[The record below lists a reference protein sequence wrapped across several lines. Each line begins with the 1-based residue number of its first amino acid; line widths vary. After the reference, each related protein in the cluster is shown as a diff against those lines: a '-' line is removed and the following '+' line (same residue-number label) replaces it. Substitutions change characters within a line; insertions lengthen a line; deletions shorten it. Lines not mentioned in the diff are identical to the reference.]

1 MIISASRRTDIPAF
15 YWEWFQKRLQ
25 EQYVLVRNPLNL
37 HQVSRISLRP
47 EVVDG
52 LVFWTKN
59 PEPMLKQLSV
69 LDAYAYYFQFTL
81 NAYAADVEAA
91 LPPLAVRIEIFRQLA
106 QKTGAERMIWR
117 YDPILLSARYDLQY
131 HAAVFEELA
140 AQLAGSTKKCIISF
154 LDYYPKIKAGLHQA
168 GLRGLSEDEQRRL
181 AAVLSQTARQYGL
194 QLETCAEAI
203 ELADLGIEH
212 ASCID
217 AELLGRVGGCR
228 LDTVKDKNQRGE
240 CGCAASIDIGAYNTC
255 LHGCIYC
262 YANDSRRQLQQITA
276 GNSSSPL
283 LCSELE
289 PADKVTER
297 NLRALRSLQA
307 ELFKYRFCC
316 QTAGINFLK
325 KLLDLELTPL
335 DMIQIR
341 NGSSG
346 ILVMSGRNKKQVI
359 WRFCSSA
366 DCVFSYNGFE
376 RRTM

>member
-106 QKTGAERMIWR
+106 QKIGAERMIWR

-140 AQLAGSTKKCIISF
+140 AQLADSTKKCIISF
-154 LDYYPKIKAGLHQA
+154 LDYYPKIKAGL
-168 GLRGLSEDEQRRL
+168 
-181 AAVLSQTARQYGL
+181 

-203 ELADLGIEH
+203 ELADLGIGH

-240 CGCAASIDIGAYNTC
+240 CGCAASIDIGAYNIC

-307 ELFKYRFCC
+307 ELF
-316 QTAGINFLK
+316 
-325 KLLDLELTPL
+325 
-335 DMIQIR
+335 
-341 NGSSG
+341 
-346 ILVMSGRNKKQVI
+346 
-359 WRFCSSA
+359 
-366 DCVFSYNGFE
+366 
-376 RRTM
+376 

>member
-106 QKTGAERMIWR
+106 QKIGAERMIWR

-154 LDYYPKIKAGLHQA
+154 LDYYPKIKAGL
-168 GLRGLSEDEQRRL
+168 
-181 AAVLSQTARQYGL
+181 

-203 ELADLGIEH
+203 ELADLGIGH

-217 AELLGRVGGCR
+217 AELLGRVSRCR

-307 ELFKYRFCC
+307 ELF
-316 QTAGINFLK
+316 
-325 KLLDLELTPL
+325 
-335 DMIQIR
+335 
-341 NGSSG
+341 
-346 ILVMSGRNKKQVI
+346 
-359 WRFCSSA
+359 
-366 DCVFSYNGFE
+366 
-376 RRTM
+376 

>member
-106 QKTGAERMIWR
+106 QKIGAERMIWR

-140 AQLAGSTKKCIISF
+140 AQLAGSTKKCII
-154 LDYYPKIKAGLHQA
+154 I
-168 GLRGLSEDEQRRL
+168 
-181 AAVLSQTARQYGL
+181 
-194 QLETCAEAI
+194 I
-203 ELADLGIEH
+203 
-212 ASCID
+212 
-217 AELLGRVGGCR
+217 
-228 LDTVKDKNQRGE
+228 
-240 CGCAASIDIGAYNTC
+240 
-255 LHGCIYC
+255 
-262 YANDSRRQLQQITA
+262 
-276 GNSSSPL
+276 
-283 LCSELE
+283 
-289 PADKVTER
+289 
-297 NLRALRSLQA
+297 LRSRQV
-307 ELFKYRFCC
+307 C
-316 QTAGINFLK
+316 
-325 KLLDLELTPL
+325 
-335 DMIQIR
+335 IR
-341 NGSSG
+341 QG
-346 ILVMSGRNKKQVI
+346 
-359 WRFCSSA
+359 
-366 DCVFSYNGFE
+366 
-376 RRTM
+376 

>member
-106 QKTGAERMIWR
+106 QKIGAERMIWR

-140 AQLAGSTKKCIISF
+140 AQLADSTKKCIISF
-154 LDYYPKIKAGLHQA
+154 LDYYPKIKAGL
-168 GLRGLSEDEQRRL
+168 
-181 AAVLSQTARQYGL
+181 

-203 ELADLGIEH
+203 ELADLGIGH

-289 PADKVTER
+289 PADKITER

-307 ELFKYRFCC
+307 ELF
-316 QTAGINFLK
+316 
-325 KLLDLELTPL
+325 
-335 DMIQIR
+335 
-341 NGSSG
+341 
-346 ILVMSGRNKKQVI
+346 
-359 WRFCSSA
+359 
-366 DCVFSYNGFE
+366 
-376 RRTM
+376 

>member
-106 QKTGAERMIWR
+106 QKIGAERMIWR

-140 AQLAGSTKKCIISF
+140 AQLADSTKKCIISF
-154 LDYYPKIKAGLHQA
+154 LDYYPKIKAGL
-168 GLRGLSEDEQRRL
+168 
-181 AAVLSQTARQYGL
+181 

-203 ELADLGIEH
+203 ELADLGIGH

-262 YANDSRRQLQQITA
+262 YANDSLRQLQQITA

-307 ELFKYRFCC
+307 ELF
-316 QTAGINFLK
+316 
-325 KLLDLELTPL
+325 
-335 DMIQIR
+335 
-341 NGSSG
+341 
-346 ILVMSGRNKKQVI
+346 
-359 WRFCSSA
+359 
-366 DCVFSYNGFE
+366 
-376 RRTM
+376 

>member
-131 HAAVFEELA
+131 HAVVFEELA

-154 LDYYPKIKAGLHQA
+154 LDYYPKIKAGL
-168 GLRGLSEDEQRRL
+168 
-181 AAVLSQTARQYGL
+181 

-203 ELADLGIEH
+203 ELADLGIGH

-307 ELFKYRFCC
+307 ELF
-316 QTAGINFLK
+316 
-325 KLLDLELTPL
+325 
-335 DMIQIR
+335 
-341 NGSSG
+341 
-346 ILVMSGRNKKQVI
+346 
-359 WRFCSSA
+359 
-366 DCVFSYNGFE
+366 
-376 RRTM
+376 

>member
-1 MIISASRRTDIPAF
+1 M
-15 YWEWFQKRLQ
+15 
-25 EQYVLVRNPLNL
+25 
-37 HQVSRISLRP
+37 
-47 EVVDG
+47 DG

-106 QKTGAERMIWR
+106 QKIGAERMIWR

-140 AQLAGSTKKCIISF
+140 AQLADSTKKCILSF
-154 LDYYPKIKAGLHQA
+154 RDYYPKIKAGLHQA
-168 GLRGLSEDEQRRL
+168 GMRGLSEDEQRRL

-203 ELADLGIEH
+203 ELADLGIGH

-217 AELLGRVGGCR
+217 AKLLGRVSRCR

-307 ELFKYRFCC
+307 ELF
-316 QTAGINFLK
+316 
-325 KLLDLELTPL
+325 
-335 DMIQIR
+335 
-341 NGSSG
+341 
-346 ILVMSGRNKKQVI
+346 
-359 WRFCSSA
+359 
-366 DCVFSYNGFE
+366 
-376 RRTM
+376 